1 MPGLKGTG
9 GERLLS
15 LLAVVAAAALVA
27 LVVAWL
33 VHADDPRDAEGALPV
48 TVRQDGGV
56 SRSIRFAPA
65 SGEARASLEFEIPD
79 AARGAWVLWLPR
91 DPLHDVEVRGRD
103 AQGQAWSKALPGFFA
118 PAGADGFAPAGYAVA
133 LPDGLAGRQA
143 LALSAASDLRSTA
156 TPRVLPLEGALQL
169 TAREMVF
176 CSAIYAAWATL
187 LIASLALYWA
197 VRDRLFM
204 ANAAYTF
211 SALVFMGMLQGHL
224 YAMPGAAALGALG
237 MRGVWI
243 AMLVFNLSGLWLM
256 LQFGDVAASRSTWV
270 RRLPMLSPVVA
281 APLLL
286 GVVPG
291 VGGASALQ
299 AIAPLAW
306 MLAAGASLWAMLD
319 AARRGVPMAVA
330 IATALLVLLATAAL
344 RIGADHAAL
353 EDGMLVRHGYQLALV
368 MVSLVLFVGLSSRVG
383 SVRRRLDVEASARRD
398 SEERLRHEQ
407 VRARL
412 GPALKDALLDAPE
425 ERIAPVVFR
434 VLGEHVAE
442 LLGTGEVLVLAEGVH
457 GHERLFVQAASQ
469 ATATARAVQAQRTQV
484 RNHALNRDPVEVRLA
499 GGRRDDP
506 AAEGDYLVVP
516 LRVAAPAWAA
526 LVAPLSRSLLA
537 EDREALAELAR
548 IALLHLDEA
557 HAAFQLRHTAER
569 DALTGSLNRRT
580 LDLLLLRQFKAM
592 GAEQAMSV
600 LFIDIDW
607 FKKINDTH
615 GHACGDECLRAV
627 AVALRGGL
635 RPGDTLGRYGGEE
648 FLVLLPEQDGA
659 AARVVAERLREAVE
673 RMPMPWQG
681 ETLRLT
687 ASIGLASRRPSDAD
701 AQKLL
706 ARADKA
712 LYRAKHEGRNRVAAA
727 PAYVE

>member
-1 MPGLKGTG
+1 MSGLKWPGID
-9 GERLLS
+9 RLLPI
-15 LLAVVAAAALVA
+15 LAAVAAAVLIA
-27 LVVAWL
+27 LVVGWL
-33 VHADDPRDAEGALPV
+33 AHADDPREGDGGVMV
-48 TVRQDGGV
+48 TVRQDGETS
-56 SRSIRFAPA
+56 SRIRFAPG
-65 SGEARASLEFEIPD
+65 SGEAHARLEFELP
-79 AARGAWVLWLPR
+79 AQAGGGWVLWLPR
-91 DPLHDVEVRGRD
+91 DPLRGLQVGGRD
-103 AQGQAWSKALPGFFA
+103 AQGRPWSKSLPGFFA
-118 PAGADGFAPAGYAVA
+118 PPGTDGFAPAGHAVS
-133 LPDGLAGRQA
+133 LPDGLAGKQTLS
-143 LALSAASDLRSTA
+143 LAAASELRSAA
-156 TPRVLPLEGALQL
+156 TPRVLSMEGALRL

-176 CSAIYAAWATL
+176 GSAIYAAWATL

-224 YAMPGAAALGALG
+224 YAMPGTAALGALG
-237 MRGVWI
+237 MRGVWL
-243 AMLVFNLSGLWLM
+243 AMLLFNLCGLWLM
-256 LQFGDVAASRSTWV
+256 LQVGEASSSNSSLV
-270 RRLPMLSPVVA
+270 RRLPLLLPVVA

-286 GVVPG
+286 GALPG
-291 VGGASALQ
+291 PGAAAALQ
-299 AIAPLAW
+299 TVASLAW
-306 MLAAGASLWAMLD
+306 MLAVLASLWVMLD
-319 AARRGVPMAVA
+319 AARRGIPMALA
-330 IATALLVLLATAAL
+330 IATALLALLGAAVL
-344 RIGADHAAL
+344 RIASDHGAL
-353 EDGMLVRHGYQLALV
+353 EDGMLVRHGYQFALV
-368 MVSLVLFVGLSSRVG
+368 MVSLVLFVGLSSRIG
-383 SVRRRLDVEASARRD
+383 SVRQRLDVEASARRD

-412 GPALKDALLDAPE
+412 GPALKDALREAPE
-425 ERIAPVVFR
+425 ERIAPVAFR
-434 VLGEHVAE
+434 VLGEHVGE
-442 LLGTGEVLVLAEGVH
+442 LLGTGEALVLAEEVH

-469 ATATARAVQAQRTQV
+469 ATATARAVQAQRGLV
-484 RNHALNRDPVEVRLA
+484 RNHALNRDPVQVRMA

-506 AAEGDYLVVP
+506 AAEADYLVVP

-537 EDREALAELAR
+537 EDRDALAELAR

-580 LDLLLLRQFKAM
+580 LDLLLLRQFNAM
-592 GAEQAMSV
+592 QADQAMSV

-627 AVALRGGL
+627 SVALRGGL

-659 AARVVAERLREAVE
+659 ASRVVAERLRQAVE
-673 RMPMPWQG
+673 RMPMAWQG

-687 ASIGLASRRPSDAD
+687 VSIGLASRRPSDAD